1 MNYKDIVKKMIEY
14 LNTQDISII
23 CNKTSIPEKTVIN
36 TAIIELLSWLKLEK
50 KRENWIEEGR
60 KTKLKPL
67 ELNYKYEWCIFLK
80 KLIIEESEFN
90 ELFEIKENLLYFKE
104 SVPATLQ
111 SQIRAE
117 AYALYNPPRF
127 E

>member
-1 MNYKDIVKKMIEY
+1 M
-14 LNTQDISII
+14 
-23 CNKTSIPEKTVIN
+23 
-36 TAIIELLSWLKLEK
+36 LSWLKLEK

>member
-104 SVPATLQ
+104 SVPAKLQ